1 MPANTATTT
10 KSGQMDA
17 CVLPPISL
25 AKASKYLEER
35 YGRKGDLVALNGE
48 RDRNFLLT
56 TRQLDPQDSL
66 EERYVFKVANA
77 QEDLAMLRCQERVF
91 ERLTRSG
98 NVKTITA
105 VHSLNG
111 QAIEQIQGDDGET
124 YYCRLT
130 TYLVGGLLSDVA
142 PRSESLLESLGRT
155 VAHVDLS
162 LEGFSDAAL
171 ERPLLWKM
179 QDGLSTLAR
188 FKPLIEDP
196 ARRAIID
203 HFEQLFVDQVLPV
216 EKQLRY
222 GVIHNDANDNNVVVE
237 NKGPWDQH
245 VSGIIDFGDMVES
258 WVVADPAIACAYAML
273 DQSHPIDTAVS
284 IVKGYYQE
292 NPLNENELKVL
303 FPLIC
308 MRLCLSV
315 CVCAHQKS
323 LDPKNN
329 YLTISEQ
336 PAWRLLDRMRAVPPD
351 YVYYVLRDACGLE
364 AVPGSSKVMNWL
376 RTRSDFASL
385 VDVDLQRSP
394 LLVLD
399 TSVTSPYINVGE
411 ETHQPERMT
420 RDLFRA
426 IEDYGAEAG
435 IGRYDEYRLI
445 YGSDE
450 FSDFSGHRRTLH
462 IGIDVFRPA
471 GAPVFA
477 PLAGAVWSLSVNTQ
491 PLDYG
496 GCLILLHE
504 IEDAQ
509 GETLSF
515 FTLYGHLD
523 FASIESFSPGEVVTA
538 GQQIGC
544 MGDLYQNGFW
554 PPHVH
559 FEIVLDLLDQTD
571 TFYGVGNHAH
581 RNVWLGLCPDPNV
594 ILRIPDRVMAQA
606 FVDRQREAG
615 PLLSAR
621 SNSLSAAL
629 SLSYREPIVMGRG
642 VGQYLFD
649 ICGRRYLD
657 AVNNVP
663 HVGHCHPHVLRAG
676 QHAAAVLNT
685 NTRYLYPEITDYAE
699 RLLATFPE
707 PLSVAFFVNSGSEAN
722 DLALRLAWAH
732 TGRKNIAVLDHAYHG
747 NLTAL
752 IDLSPYKHDGPGG
765 LGTPPWVHKLSMPDG
780 LRGKFRR
787 DDPDHGQKYAE
798 LINQAITDADNDGG
812 IAAFLCESIL
822 GCGGQVVLPDGYL
835 HSVYEAVRSNG
846 GICIADEVQTGFGRV
861 GSHFWAFELQHVV
874 PDIVTLGK
882 PAGNGHPLGV
892 VVTTSEVARSF
903 VTGMEYFNTFGGNPV
918 SCAIGNAVL
927 DVIENEALQAHAL
940 ETGAYLQQQLESLI
954 THHPII
960 AEVRGRGLFLG
971 IELVT
976 CSESFAP
983 ARKQASYVVERMKQ
997 EGVLLST
1004 DGPCHNVLKIKPPM
1018 VFNRDNADQ
1027 LVDALNLILAEHWAR
1042 PEAYCAF

>member
-1 MPANTATTT
+1 MSADSATKA
-10 KSGQMDA
+10 KSGKMDG
-17 CVLPPISL
+17 CSLPLISI
-25 AKASKYLEER
+25 AKASNYLEER
-35 YGRKGDLVALNGE
+35 YGKKGELVALNGE

-56 TRQLDPQDSL
+56 ITNRDLEENL

-77 QEDLAMLRCQERVF
+77 QEDPAMLRCQQRVF

-98 NVKTITA
+98 KVKTINA
-105 VHSLNG
+105 VPSLNG
-111 QAIEQIQGDDGET
+111 QAIEMIQGDDGST
-124 YYCRLT
+124 HCCRLT
-130 TYLVGGLLSDVA
+130 TYLEGGLLSNIE
-142 PRSESLLESLGRT
+142 PRSEALLESLGRA
-155 VAHVDLS
+155 VARVDLS
-162 LEGFSDAAL
+162 LDGFRDAAL

-179 QDGLSTLAR
+179 QDAQSILAR
-188 FKPLIEDP
+188 FKPLITDP

-203 HFEQLFVDQVLPV
+203 QFEQLFVDQVLPI
-216 EKQLRY
+216 ENQLRH

-245 VSGIIDFGDMVES
+245 VSGLIDFGDMVES
-258 WVVADPAIACAYAML
+258 WIVVDPAIACAYAML
-273 DQSHPIDTAVS
+273 DQPHPLDTAAS

-292 NPLNENELKVL
+292 NPLNEHELKAL
-303 FPLIC
+303 FALIC

-315 CVCAHQKS
+315 SICAYQKS
-323 LDPKNN
+323 MDPENT

-336 PAWRLLDRMRAVPPD
+336 PAWRLLERMKAIPPS
-351 YVYYVLRDACGLE
+351 YAYYVLRDACGLE
-364 AVPGSSKVMNWL
+364 AVPNSLKVSNWL
-376 RTRSDFASL
+376 RSRNEYASL
-385 VDVDLQRSP
+385 VNVDLQSAP

-399 TSVTSPYINVGE
+399 TSVTSPHINVGE
-411 ETHQPERMT
+411 ESHQPERMT

-435 IGRYDEYRLI
+435 IGLYDEYRLI
-445 YGSDE
+445 YGSDD
-450 FSDFSGHRRTLH
+450 FSDFTGHRRTLH
-462 IGIDVFRPA
+462 IGIDVFQPA

-477 PLAGAVWSLSVNTQ
+477 PLAGKVWSLSENTQ

-496 GCLILLHE
+496 GCVILLHE
-504 IEDAQ
+504 MEDAN

-515 FTLYGHLD
+515 YTLYGHLD
-523 FASIESFSPGEVVTA
+523 FASLEPLSPGEEISA

-544 MGDLYQNGFW
+544 MGDLHQNGFW

-559 FEIVLDLLDQTD
+559 FEIILDLLGQTD

-594 ILRIPDRVMAQA
+594 ILRIPDRLMVQPCS
-606 FVDRQREAG
+606 DRQREAG

-621 SNSLSAAL
+621 RNNLSEAL

-649 ICGRRYLD
+649 IYGTRYLD

-663 HVGHCHPHVLRAG
+663 HVGHCHPHVLQSG

-685 NTRYLYPEITDYAE
+685 NTRYLYPEITNYAE

-707 PLSVAFFVNSGSEAN
+707 PISVAFFVNSGSEAN
-722 DLALRLAWAH
+722 DLALRLAWSH
-732 TGRKNIAVLDHAYHG
+732 TRRKNIAVLNHAYHG

-765 LGTPPWVHKLSMPDG
+765 LGNPPWVHKLSMPDG
-780 LRGKFRR
+780 LRGEFRR
-787 DDPDHGQKYAE
+787 DEPNYGQKYAE
-798 LINQAITDADNDGG
+798 QINQAIADADKDGG

-822 GCGGQVVLPDGYL
+822 GCGGQVELPEGYL
-835 HSVYEAVRSNG
+835 QAVYREVRANG

-861 GSHFWAFELQHVV
+861 GSHFWAFELQQVV

-892 VVTTSEVARSF
+892 VVATQEVAKSF

-927 DVIENEALQAHAL
+927 DVIENEALQTHAL
-940 ETGAYLQQQLESLI
+940 ETGAYLKQNLESLK
-954 THHPII
+954 TNHPII
-960 AEVRGRGLFLG
+960 AEVRGKGLFLG

-976 CSESFAP
+976 CRESLAP
-983 ARKQASYVVERMKQ
+983 AQNQASYVAERMKQ
-997 EGVLLST
+997 RGILLST

-1042 PEAYCAF
+1042 PEAYCAS